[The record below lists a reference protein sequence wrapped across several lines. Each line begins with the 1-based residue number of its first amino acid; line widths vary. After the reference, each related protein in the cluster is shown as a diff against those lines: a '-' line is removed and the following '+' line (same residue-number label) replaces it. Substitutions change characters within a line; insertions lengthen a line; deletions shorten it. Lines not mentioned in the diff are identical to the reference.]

1 MTKEKNNQRGP
12 DWAAFQGY
20 STPSYTMVPDELFD
34 EHLPFLSG
42 AELKVLLY
50 IIRRTFGFK
59 KDSDSI
65 SLSQMLHGITTRDG
79 RILDRGAGL
88 SKPTLLQA
96 LRSLIGKN
104 LILSERQRSH
114 DRGDEPT
121 IYQLR
126 LSHAQDR
133 GQKNIPPVVKEFDQ
147 GGGEEISPRGRSKN
161 LTTQETELQET
172 VKQDRDLSNIRYT
185 SRSKK
190 VKKADGHATNHAPE
204 TVHTPPP
211 DAPVESTG
219 ERPESHQ
226 AGFTQVGAL
235 LPQIAVQTARTAHSE
250 PSQGASGS
258 GPRIEVPAQIRQI
271 VEQVT
276 QEFHDDPEKLLANLT
291 RAMNLYK
298 RSGLSE
304 YGFCRVLVEAQGA
317 TKRAGSIQKLSTQPG
332 WQGLK
337 NKVPYWFMVVEN
349 RLKELDLEDEQS
361 AQP

>member
-1 MTKEKNNQRGP
+1 MTKERDNQHGP
-12 DWAAFQGY
+12 DWTAFRGY
-20 STPSYTMVPDELFD
+20 STPNYTMVPDELFD

-65 SLSQMLHGITTRDG
+65 SLSQMLHGITTHDG
-79 RILDRGAGL
+79 RTLDRGAGL

-126 LSHAQDR
+126 LSHAHDR
-133 GQKNIPPVVKEFDQ
+133 RQKSIPPVVKKFDQ
-147 GGGEEISPRGRSKN
+147 GGGEQISPRGRSKN

-172 VKQDRDLSNIRYT
+172 VKQNKDRSNIRLT
-185 SRSKK
+185 SPSKK
-190 VKKADGHATNHAPE
+190 GKKADISPANHAQE
-204 TVHTPPP
+204 TDHDPQPKVHTETTP
-211 DAPVESTG
+211 D
-219 ERPESHQ
+219 RPKSPQ
-226 AGFTQVGAL
+226 TGFTFVGAL
-235 LPQIAVQTARTAHSE
+235 LPQIPPKTAARAPSDT
-250 PSQGASGS
+250 SQGVFAT
-258 GPRIEVPAQIRQI
+258 GPHIEVPAQIRQI
-271 VEQVT
+271 VEQAT

-291 RAMNLYK
+291 RAMNLYQ

-304 YGFCRVLVEAQGA
+304 YGFCRVLLEAQAA
-317 TKRAGSIQKLSTQPG
+317 TKRAGTIQKLSSRPG

-337 NKVPYWFMVVEN
+337 NKVPYWYTVVEN
-349 RLKELDLEDEQS
+349 RLKELQLEEQ
-361 AQP
+361 AQC